1 MTFHRAR
8 KYNPKDHMEVKE
20 LKQIRVILSRKDDAG
35 GTTMSDFKLAQSQSD
50 RGSVTPSERH
60 TARWDR
66 KDPNVNTHCDSHLDF
81 EKGTQKKHRKKAFQ
95 QMVRGKLGIHMQKN
109 ENRFIS
115 RNLHKKQLKMDQKL
129 KYKRN
134 P

>member
-8 KYNPKDHMEVKE
+8 KYNPKDRMEVKK

-60 TARWDR
+60 AARWDR

-95 QMVRGKLGIHMQKN
+95 QMVWGKLGIHMQKN

-115 RNLHKKQLKMDQKL
+115 RNLHKNQLKMDQKL
-129 KYKRN
+129 KYKWN